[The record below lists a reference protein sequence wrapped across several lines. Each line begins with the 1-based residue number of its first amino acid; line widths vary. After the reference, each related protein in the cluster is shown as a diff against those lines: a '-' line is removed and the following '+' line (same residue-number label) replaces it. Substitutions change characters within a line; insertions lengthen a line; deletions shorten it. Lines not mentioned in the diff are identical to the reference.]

1 MIQTRLEPLLLSAAL
16 TLTLV
21 TALVACS
28 STGAAEA
35 LPSPPALV
43 PLAELPL
50 IPEVVA
56 APACPK
62 PELVQSPITWNA
74 EREALTL
81 AYRDAH
87 QSSPQGSAE
96 IVPKMVVLH
105 WTGGS
110 SFSGAFYTFDPVR
123 LAGRPKLADAGA
135 LNVSA
140 HFLVDQD
147 GTIHQLLPETTMAR
161 HVIGLNHLSIG
172 VENVGGAEG
181 VPLTQAQAAA
191 NTALVCWLSTQH
203 DLSHLIGHH
212 EYRQMEGSALFDERD
227 PRYRTVKIDPGDA
240 FMAQV
245 RGALEEQGVVLLGGG
260 VPVD

>member
-1 MIQTRLEPLLLSAAL
+1 MSAAL
-16 TLTLV
+16 TLMLLACASPGAGDIPAVAAVDAPPAATL
-21 TALVACS
+21 
-28 STGAAEA
+28 EA
-35 LPSPPALV
+35 L
-43 PLAELPL
+43 LP
-50 IPEVVA
+50 A
-56 APACPK
+56 APPPLPAHCPK
-62 PELVQSPITWNA
+62 PELVQTPITWNA

-87 QSSPQGSAE
+87 QASPVASAE

-105 WTGGS
+105 WTGGR
-110 SFSGAFYTFDPVR
+110 SFSGAFNTFDPVR
-123 LAGRPKLADAGA
+123 LAGRPKLAGAGD

-140 HFLVDQD
+140 QFLVDQD

-161 HVIGLNHLSIG
+161 HVIGLNHVSIG

-191 NTALVCWLSTQH
+191 NIALVCWLSTQH

-212 EYRQMEGSALFDERD
+212 EYRLMEGSALFDEVD
-227 PRYRTVKIDPGDA
+227 PRYRTAKIDPGDA

-245 RGALEEQGVVLLGGG
+245 RGALEEKGVVLSGPDGFAE
-260 VPVD
+260 